1 MAAVCLVMNVMHQ
14 PLPIV
19 KGLPLTELFVY
30 AKVAAEMSG
39 REFN

>member
-1 MAAVCLVMNVMHQ
+1 MQVMHQ

-19 KGLPLTELFVY
+19 KALPLTELFVY
-30 AKVAAEMSG
+30 AKAAAAMSG